1 MYQDPAVQDSQPRKE
16 GSRLQTSK
24 RTHVFVHVQVNVG
37 AGELCTGGGDVS
49 REEYGKGESCLK

>member
-1 MYQDPAVQDSQPRKE
+1 MYQDPAPQDSQSRKE

-37 AGELCTGGGDVS
+37 AGELCAGGGM
-49 REEYGKGESCLK
+49 CLEKNMGRVGLA